1 MAPRT
6 RAAAGRPRLRPAY
19 RIGVGIDV
27 HPFAPGRTLV
37 LGGVSIANHRGLAGH
52 SDADVL
58 AHAVCDAILGALA
71 LPDLGS
77 RFKDDD
83 PRHAG
88 RSSLEFLEEAAAEA
102 RRHGYTIV
110 NIDAVVLAEA
120 PRLQPHL
127 LAMRERLGAA
137 LGCPDG
143 AIGVKAKH
151 CEGLGAIGR
160 QEGVMAQAVALLGRT
175 TIPGGGRRRPGGVAG
190 RLAKRRASGGGR

>member
-1 MAPRT
+1 MAPRK
-6 RAAAGRPRLRPAY
+6 RAAAGRPLLRPGF

-27 HPFAPGRTLV
+27 HPFEPGRALV
-37 LGGVSIANHRGLAGH
+37 LGGVRVEHHRGLAGH

-77 RFKDDD
+77 RFRDDD

-88 RSSLEFLEEAAAEA
+88 RSSLEFLSEAAAEA
-102 RRHGYTIV
+102 RRHGYSIV
-110 NIDAVVLAEA
+110 NVDAVVLAET
-120 PRLQPHL
+120 PSLKEHL
-127 LAMRERLGAA
+127 PAMREKLGRA
-137 LGCPDG
+137 LGCSGG

-160 QEGVMAQAVALLGRT
+160 EEGVMAQAVALLGRT
-175 TIPGGGRRRPGGVAG
+175 PARARKAPPRGAAGRRALRRSRGGGG
-190 RLAKRRASGGGR
+190 